1 MIGMGSAVRWSLC
14 RLIVHGIGLWR
25 AGWDARS
32 SRVLAPHSRYAE
44 VVAIAA
50 ETFKRTKV
58 CCSVVKRTHARTH
71 AHTHARAGAHTH
83 THACAQAE
91 HARALTLARTGCR
104 GDGCHRADRVDR
116 PTRVAPTVR
125 QGAISCRRLRKATV
139 CGGCCHATA
148 VQRSARNCCR
158 HMLQDGFNR
167 HHARNLRR
175 CVSSSGHRQ
184 VAD

>member
-14 RLIVHGIGLWR
+14 RLVVYGIGLWR

-71 AHTHARAGAHTH
+71 ARARTH
-83 THACAQAE
+83 TRMLAHRQNT
-91 HARALTLARTGCR
+91 RAL
-104 GDGCHRADRVDR
+104 
-116 PTRVAPTVR
+116 
-125 QGAISCRRLRKATV
+125 
-139 CGGCCHATA
+139 
-148 VQRSARNCCR
+148 
-158 HMLQDGFNR
+158 
-167 HHARNLRR
+167 
-175 CVSSSGHRQ
+175 
-184 VAD
+184 